1 MGLFRKKSQPAPD
14 PVDRGRVMRL
24 IQLGMAE
31 TDAGD
36 RDLLDDEPSPEF
48 LRAKAAFD
56 AELRTA
62 TLAERQAAIDAI
74 QRHGY

>member
-1 MGLFRKKSQPAPD
+1 MGLFNRKRPAPE

-24 IQLGMAE
+24 IQLGMAA

-48 LRAKAAFD
+48 IRAKAEFD
-56 AELRTA
+56 KALRDATQAEKTA
-62 TLAERQAAIDAI
+62 ALDAI
-74 QRHGY
+74 RRHGY